1 MRIPDAEIEAAKTV
15 RGGWT
20 RETLARWGVPWPPPK
35 GWRTKLTTEELE
47 IPTAMN
53 IDLFD
58 PKTQGRFRELAKL
71 VQEARALGVNHGT
84 ALADAIAA
92 LKRQI
97 KRAIVPEG
105 MERFELTQDRGP
117 TIEFTGRQ
125 IADTSFQTR
134 GMDPMNVT
142 FTIYETEGGALVGMR
157 ESEPAERSG
166 FVSVRVHI
174 VEASDDPAAMRREIM
189 DLFGWDDR
197 ARAMFKKLGWTLRQ
211 ELA

>member
-1 MRIPDAEIEAAKTV
+1 
-15 RGGWT
+15 
-20 RETLARWGVPWPPPK
+20 
-35 GWRTKLTTEELE
+35 
-47 IPTAMN
+47 MN

-97 KRAIVPEG
+97 KRASVPEG

-125 IADTSFQTR
+125 IADVSFQTR
-134 GMDPMNVT
+134 GVDPMNVT
-142 FTIYETEGGALVGMR
+142 FTIYETEGGALVGLH

-166 FVSVRVHI
+166 YVSVRVHI
-174 VEASDDPAAMRREIM
+174 VDASDDPAAMRREIM
-189 DLFGWDDR
+189 ELFGWDDR